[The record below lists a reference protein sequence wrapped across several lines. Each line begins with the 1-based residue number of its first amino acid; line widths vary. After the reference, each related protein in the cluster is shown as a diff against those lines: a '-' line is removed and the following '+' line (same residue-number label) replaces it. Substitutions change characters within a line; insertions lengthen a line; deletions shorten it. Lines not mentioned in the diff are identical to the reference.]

1 MKNEQNSRVSL
12 QEMVKAGVHIGHH
25 ASKWHPKMAQY
36 IHGSKNKLHII
47 NLEQTQIKLDEALD
61 FIEKTVAS
69 GKDITFVATKKQVVP
84 IVREAAE
91 ASEMPYAVKRWVGG
105 TFTNFKIISKR
116 MKQLVQLEEK
126 LAAGQLQTHTKK
138 ERKVFQDK
146 VDKGNKLF
154 AGLKGMRGLPGAVLV
169 EDVSRDTLA
178 IKEAH
183 DMGIPVIGLTDTN
196 TNPELV
202 DYPIPANDD
211 AVSSVKL
218 IYAAITATIVE
229 AKAQRKQKLAESA
242 SAEKSAVKAEEP
254 KTEKSTKPAAK
265 KTSEAKEGAQ
275 KETTASTA
283 KPAAKKAAPKA
294 DAENTEKK
302 EAPKA
307 KKVPAVKKEA

>member
-25 ASKWHPKMAQY
+25 TSKWHPKMAQY

-47 NLEQTQIKLDEALD
+47 NLEQTQVKLDEALE
-61 FIEKTVAS
+61 FIDKIVAS
-69 GKDITFVATKKQVVP
+69 GKDITFVATKKQVVS
-84 IVREAAE
+84 IVKESAE
-91 ASEMPYAVKRWVGG
+91 ESQMPYAVKRWVGG
-105 TFTNFKIISKR
+105 TFTNYKVIAKR
-116 MKQLVQLEEK
+116 MKQLVQLEDK

-154 AGLKGMRGLPGAVLV
+154 AGLKGMRGLPGAVIV
-169 EDVSRDTLA
+169 EDVSRDALA

-218 IYAAITATIVE
+218 IYGVITATIIE
-229 AKAQRKQKLAESA
+229 AKAKRKAKGAEA
-242 SAEKSAVKAEEP
+242 SKATDAVS
-254 KTEKSTKPAAK
+254 TEKEQSKQEEK
-265 KTSEAKEGAQ
+265 QSKTSQPRKSP
-275 KETTASTA
+275 KKDLVTETST
-283 KPAAKKAAPKA
+283 
-294 DAENTEKK
+294 DENATVTK
-302 EAPKA
+302 
-307 KKVPAVKKEA
+307 